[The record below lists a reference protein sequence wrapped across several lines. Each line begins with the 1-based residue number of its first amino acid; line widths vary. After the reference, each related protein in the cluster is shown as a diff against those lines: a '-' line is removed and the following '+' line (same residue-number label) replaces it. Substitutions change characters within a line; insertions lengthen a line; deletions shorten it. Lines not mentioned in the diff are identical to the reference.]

1 MAGFDGP
8 AFYGDRWA
16 EVYDERHA
24 GLDAAAVEFLA
35 GCLPA
40 RMAPSAWRS

>member
-1 MAGFDGP
+1 MAGFDDP

-24 GLDAAAVEFLA
+24 GLDPV
-35 GCLPA
+35 
-40 RMAPSAWRS
+40 SWT

>member
-24 GLDAAAVEFLA
+24 GLDAAVEFLA